1 MRNEKTTAGNKAA
14 QEFLKDQSIDDLKAE
29 IIRLNDKIHAMR
41 GLLWE
46 WNVSSG
52 PVWEYWKL
60 AKVGETAEDYSH
72 WTEEDPDMP
81 LFDDGLPPFNGEF

>member
-1 MRNEKTTAGNKAA
+1 MPMRIKPPTLGQKIADNMNSESE
-14 QEFLKDQSIDDLKAE
+14 QLKSE
-29 IIRLNDKIHAMR
+29 IIRLNEKIHAMR

-60 AKVGETAEDYSH
+60 KQVGEKAEDYAH
-72 WTEEDPDMP
+72 LMDEYEPEMP
-81 LFDDGLPPFNGEF
+81 LFGDEDNFAEGQ